1 MIFTE
6 VEFNNFR
13 IYKGNNPIYLAP
25 SADKNITVV
34 SGMNGFGKTTF
45 LMGLVWC
52 LYGRQMDQVDDF
64 YKKEIKSYGGYEKY
78 IGNSL
83 NRLASKEGHTVF
95 SVSIVI
101 TNLNI
106 PEIPCQEIKITRSY
120 DVVTSASDKVQI
132 LIDGHESELVKG
144 LGDTKLTAEE
154 IFIRDFIMPMEI
166 AKFFFFDAEKII
178 TLAEVA
184 DKEQRVSLNK
194 AYSEVLGIKKYE
206 DLKAELEE
214 VLLRIRQDSASAK
227 ERIELEKLQAEY
239 NQLNIEVDDKTDQI
253 DQRTKE
259 IEKLEFDSGQIQE
272 KLIREGNQMTAQQL
286 EDLRSKS
293 SELEAK
299 LKLLQDELK
308 SSYDVIPFAIAGD
321 KLLKV
326 LNQLDI
332 ESELKNA
339 QLSEEQVKDSTDKII
354 NDLIAQPKPK
364 DVVIDYRVEDFYKTA
379 IKNLIRK
386 HFFSGVPAIDPDFQF
401 IHDYSDT
408 EKNELG
414 ALVNSLKLSFKE
426 SFKRING
433 DYNYSK
439 NELSTIK
446 RQLKLAES
454 NAEDPVISTLRV
466 KKKSLDDQIETFKS
480 KLTLLHQEIG
490 AAQNNKGQL
499 KRRIDN
505 ISEKIEVSKSLKDK
519 DQTTKR
525 LIGEL
530 QTFIEEFKKQKKE
543 SLEKEIL
550 SGLNSLMH
558 KKSFI
563 KKVDVDII
571 GDEIDI
577 QLRNERHEVIR
588 KEGLSNGEKQ
598 MYASALLKGLV
609 EESNI
614 EFPVFIDSPMQK
626 FDVKHAEN
634 IVRYFYPSISDQVVI
649 FPLVKKEMTQDEYDI
664 ILPRV
669 SNVYLINN
677 LGNDH
682 SEFKEVKNPEG
693 LFEAFEEISS
703 NAV

>member
-550 SGLNSLMH
+550 SGLNSLMP
-558 KKSFI
+558 KRSFI

>member
-25 SADKNITVV
+25 AADKNITVV

-454 NAEDPVISTLRV
+454 NAEDPVISALRV

-499 KRRIDN
+499 RRRIDN

-577 QLRNERHEVIR
+577 QLRNERNEVIR

-682 SEFKEVKNPEG
+682 SEFKEVKNPED
-693 LFEAFEEISS
+693 LFEAFEEISA